1 MAEYV
6 PLEIPDNP
14 KLAQNIIHFGRALRR
29 AGLPIGPGRVI
40 DAIDAVKAAGFTNQQ
55 DFYWTLHACFVNRP
69 EHRAVFAQ
77 IFRLYWRDPR
87 YLEHMMSMMLPAV
100 RGVQEERA
108 AQAAEKRAAEALLDG
123 MQPDMPK
130 PEEDEENE
138 ETMVE
143 VDASFVTQPP
153 AYQPASAPIHHD
165 HRAPKSH
172 LPNLP
177 KMQPNATRESYLH
190 MGALP

>member
-69 EHRAVFAQ
+69 N
-77 IFRLYWRDPR
+77 I
-87 YLEHMMSMMLPAV
+87 
-100 RGVQEERA
+100 
-108 AQAAEKRAAEALLDG
+108 ALCL
-123 MQPDMPK
+123 
-130 PEEDEENE
+130 
-138 ETMVE
+138 
-143 VDASFVTQPP
+143 
-153 AYQPASAPIHHD
+153 
-165 HRAPKSH
+165 PKS
-172 LPNLP
+172 
-177 KMQPNATRESYLH
+177 SGFI
-190 MGALP
+190 GAIHGIWNI

>member
-6 PLEIPDNP
+6 PLEIPENP

-100 RGVQEERA
+100 RGVQEESA
-108 AQAAEKRAAEALLDG
+108 AQAAEKSAAEALLDG
-123 MQPDMPK
+123 NSPDVPQQ
-130 PEEDEENE
+130 ENE
-138 ETMVE
+138 ADQTRID
-143 VDASFVTQPP
+143 VDASFTT
-153 AYQPASAPIHHD
+153 SAQEKLKTLD
-165 HRAPKSH
+165 F
-172 LPNLP
+172 
-177 KMQPNATRESYLH
+177 E
-190 MGALP
+190 

>member
-108 AQAAEKRAAEALLDG
+108 AQAAEKRRERQDEKSNERELFNKDQQLLISK
-123 MQPDMPK
+123 PDLEKRPWKQNNPRINTMHPNYRRQSSM
-130 PEEDEENE
+130 DNE
-138 ETMVE
+138 RKE
-143 VDASFVTQPP
+143 
-153 AYQPASAPIHHD
+153 
-165 HRAPKSH
+165 
-172 LPNLP
+172 L
-177 KMQPNATRESYLH
+177 
-190 MGALP
+190 